1 MNLILIEKFLTDFR
15 CCFQHTMTFNWFLVI
30 ILGFIVRSDH
40 LGVSSFVR
48 CFYLQSKAYNSL
60 LFFFR
65 SSAWSLT
72 DLLDRW
78 VEIVCNKFPLLYIKK
93 IYLSFYPLETNTFPS
108 GATQKSW
115 RFFLSPDSYSGA
127 SNIA

>member
-1 MNLILIEKFLTDFR
+1 MNIILIEEFLTDFR
-15 CCFQHTMTFNWFLVI
+15 CCFQYTVTFNWFLVI

-48 CFYLQSKAYNSL
+48 CFYFQSKAYNSL
-60 LFFFR
+60 LCFFR

-78 VEIVCNKFPLLYIKK
+78 VETLITQLVPKIVL
-93 IYLSFYPLETNTFPS
+93 
-108 GATQKSW
+108 
-115 RFFLSPDSYSGA
+115 FL
-127 SNIA
+127 